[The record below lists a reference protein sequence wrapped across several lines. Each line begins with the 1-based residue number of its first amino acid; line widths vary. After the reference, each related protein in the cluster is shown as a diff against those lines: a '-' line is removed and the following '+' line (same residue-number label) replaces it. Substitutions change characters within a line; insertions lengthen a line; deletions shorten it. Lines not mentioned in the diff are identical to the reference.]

1 MPLVLLSADDPKNY
15 SKNCNK
21 KTIEPSN
28 KKRRISDLENFFYLQ
43 HKKRFEMGKFIEY
56 LPAKANKSK
65 AFTNAQFLSEGSFDF
80 SKYKDFIPVIVVGSH
95 ASALPIS
102 TQHGTGNQNL
112 PLEPDSAIY
121 FTDKN
126 LNVEILE
133 ALMKNPFNLNRL
145 ENIIYYDG
153 RKKTR
158 IIVKSGTAHIALR
171 FSEVVMI
178 FTKDK
183 LVYVV
188 SKESKKYTIDKT
200 LTEIEED
207 LDSSLFFRANRQ
219 TIVNLNF
226 IKSFKP
232 HQRVKLLLEMEI
244 ATVDE
249 PIIISQ
255 QVAPDFKKWI
265 EGA

>member
-1 MPLVLLSADDPKNY
+1 
-15 SKNCNK
+15 
-21 KTIEPSN
+21 
-28 KKRRISDLENFFYLQ
+28 
-43 HKKRFEMGKFIEY
+43 MGKFIEY
-56 LPAKANKSK
+56 LPAKLNGNIT
-65 AFTNAQFLSEGSFDF
+65 FTNAQSPSEGAFNF
-80 SKYKDFIPVIVVGSH
+80 SKYKDFIPVIVVSSN
-95 ASALPIS
+95 ASAI
-102 TQHGTGNQNL
+102 TGAKQKGAGNQNL
-112 PLEPDSAIY
+112 PLKPESAIY
-121 FTDKN
+121 FAEN

-133 ALMKNPFNLNRL
+133 ALMTNPFNLNRL
-145 ENIIYYDG
+145 ENIIHYDG

-171 FSEVVMI
+171 LSEVVMI

-207 LDSSLFFRANRQ
+207 FDSSLFFRANRQ

-244 ATVDE
+244 ATVEE

>member
-1 MPLVLLSADDPKNY
+1 
-15 SKNCNK
+15 
-21 KTIEPSN
+21 
-28 KKRRISDLENFFYLQ
+28 
-43 HKKRFEMGKFIEY
+43 MGKFIEY
-56 LPAKANKSK
+56 PPAKANSNKP
-65 AFTNAQFLSEGSFDF
+65 FTNAQFLSEVSSDF
-80 SKYKDFIPVIVVGSH
+80 SKYKDFNPVIVVSSD
-95 ASALPIS
+95 ASAMNDAKQKETS
-102 TQHGTGNQNL
+102 DQNL
-112 PLEPDSAIY
+112 PLEPGSAIY
-121 FTDKN
+121 FAGKN
-126 LNVEILE
+126 LNGEVLE
-133 ALMKNPFNLNRL
+133 AIMRNPFNINRL
-145 ENIIYYDG
+145 ENIIHYGG

-158 IIVKSGTAHIALR
+158 IIVKSGTAHVALR
-171 FSEVVMI
+171 LSEVVMI

-183 LVYVV
+183 IVFVV

-207 LDSSLFFRANRQ
+207 FDSSLFFRANRQ

>member
-1 MPLVLLSADDPKNY
+1 
-15 SKNCNK
+15 
-21 KTIEPSN
+21 
-28 KKRRISDLENFFYLQ
+28 
-43 HKKRFEMGKFIEY
+43 MGKFIEY
-56 LPAKANKSK
+56 LPGKSDRNT
-65 AFTNAQFLSEGSFDF
+65 AFTNAQFLSEGSLIFQ
-80 SKYKDFIPVIVVGSH
+80 SKDFIPVIVVS
-95 ASALPIS
+95 SNTMNDS
-102 TQHGTGNQNL
+102 KQKGTGNQNL
-112 PLEPDSAIY
+112 PLEPDSAFY
-121 FTDKN
+121 FSDKN

-133 ALMKNPFNLNRL
+133 ALMKNPFNLDRL
-145 ENIIYYDG
+145 ENIIHYNG
-153 RKKTR
+153 RKKMR
-158 IIVKSGTAHIALR
+158 IIVKSGTAYIALR
-171 FSEVVMI
+171 LSEVVMI

-200 LTEIEED
+200 LTQIEEE

-219 TIVNLNF
+219 IIVNLNF
-226 IKSFKP
+226 IRSFKP

>member
-1 MPLVLLSADDPKNY
+1 
-15 SKNCNK
+15 
-21 KTIEPSN
+21 
-28 KKRRISDLENFFYLQ
+28 
-43 HKKRFEMGKFIEY
+43 MGKFIEY
-56 LPAKANKSK
+56 LPAKPNTNKSL
-65 AFTNAQFLSEGSFDF
+65 TNAQFLSEASFDF
-80 SKYKDFIPVIVVGSH
+80 SKYKNFIPVIVVSSN
-95 ASALPIS
+95 ASAMNDVK
-102 TQHGTGNQNL
+102 QKGAGTQNL
-112 PLEPDSAIY
+112 PLESENGIY
-121 FTDKN
+121 FSDKN

-145 ENIIYYDG
+145 ENMIRYDS

-158 IIVKSGTAHIALR
+158 LIVKSGTAHIAMRL
-171 FSEVVMI
+171 SEVVMI

-188 SKESKKYTIDKT
+188 GKESKKYTIDKT
-200 LTEIEED
+200 LTQIEEE

-244 ATVDE
+244 AMIDE